1 MRAILSL
8 TAMLCLLGTAS
19 ASDYPNKPVRML
31 VGWAPG
37 GITDVAARVVAEKL
51 SEKWHQ
57 QVVVDNRSGASG
69 MIADGMA
76 ARAVPDGYTLLM
88 ASSPEVTTTFFIQKG
103 AENHFTGE
111 LVPVGIVSMNPVGI
125 VVPADSPYKTLKDLI
140 AAAKNKPGQI
150 AYSTPGLGTA
160 PHLAAVT
167 FEKAAGIKLQ
177 HVPYRGGGPAALATA
192 SNQVPVGFNA
202 MAGVMGMIKA
212 GKLRVLG
219 VASAQRIPW
228 APDWPTI
235 GEQGVANSDYSVWAG
250 LFVPRGLPADVAQKL
265 RGDLKALLA
274 DPDVAKKFASFGAVP
289 ASDSLVAFEKRIKD
303 ETAANKTIV
312 VENHLQQN

>member
-1 MRAILSL
+1 MRAILSVV
-8 TAMLCLLGTAS
+8 AMLCLIGSAS
-19 ASDYPNKPVRML
+19 ASDYPDKPVRML

-37 GITDVAARVVAEKL
+37 GITDVAARVVAERL

-57 QVVVDNRSGASG
+57 QVIVDNRSGASG
-69 MIADGMA
+69 MIADAMA

-88 ASSPEVTTTFFIQKG
+88 ASSPEVTTTPFIQKG
-103 AENHFTGE
+103 AENHFNGE
-111 LVPVGIVSMNPVGI
+111 LLPVGIVSINPVGI

-140 AAAKNKPGQI
+140 AAAKQKPGAI
-150 AYSTPGLGTA
+150 GYSSPGLGTA

-192 SNQVPVGFNA
+192 SKQVPVGFNA
-202 MAGVMGMIKA
+202 MAGVMGMIKG

-219 VASAQRIPW
+219 VASSRRIPW

-235 GEQGVANSDYSVWAG
+235 AEQGVANSDYSVWAG
-250 LFVPRGLPADVAQKL
+250 LFVPRGVPADIVKKL
-265 RGDLKALLA
+265 HADLTALLA
-274 DPDVAKKFASFGAVP
+274 EPDVAKKFSTFGAVP
-289 ASDSLVAFEKRIKD
+289 ASDSLSTFEKRIKS
-303 ETAANKTIV
+303 ETVANKTIV
-312 VENHLQQN
+312 VDNHLQN